1 MTDLQPHGDLMIRR
15 ILLPVDASEHS
26 RAAARHAAELAK
38 VHNAVIYAL
47 GVVDVPGIV
56 RSSTTVGAG
65 ASHYGKEMC
74 ERRLDDARKVLGDFL
89 DELKEEMRELG
100 IKCKRIHESG
110 PVHEVIAQVSR
121 TTDLVVVA
129 RETNFEFET
138 SHKPGHALFELLEI
152 TSRLTLV
159 VPDAP
164 RTFKRIVVAH
174 DLSAACARVLHMLV
188 HLNPFPDAEIIV
200 VHADHEGMSD
210 QEDFQNIAGYLK
222 EHGFTAEVVVRNLK
236 PHKAILE
243 VAEERDADA
252 IVLGAYDVGKVRRV
266 LFGSTAQRILDR
278 ATVPLVF
285 GT

>member
-1 MTDLQPHGDLMIRR
+1 MIRR

-26 RAAARHAAELAK
+26 RAAARHAAELAR

-65 ASHYGKEMC
+65 ASHYGKELL
-74 ERRLDDARKVLGDFL
+74 ERRLDDARKVLGEFL
-89 DELKEEMRELG
+89 DELKEEIRGMG

-110 PVHEVIAQVSR
+110 PVHKVIAQVSR

-138 SHKPGHALFELLEI
+138 SHKPGDALFELLEI
-152 TSRLTLV
+152 TSRMTLV
-159 VPDAP
+159 VPDTP
-164 RTFKRIVVAH
+164 REIKRIVVAH
-174 DLSAACARVLHMLV
+174 DLSPSCARVLYMLV
-188 HLNPFPDAEIIV
+188 HLNPFPGAEIVV
-200 VHADHEGMSD
+200 VHADDEGMAD
-210 QEDFQNIAGYLK
+210 REDFQDITGYLQ
-222 EHGFTAEVVVRNLK
+222 EHGFEAEVVVRNLR
-236 PHKAILE
+236 PDKAILE
-243 VAEERDADA
+243 VAEKRDADA

-278 ATVPLVF
+278 AKVPLVF

>member
-1 MTDLQPHGDLMIRR
+1 MIRR

-65 ASHYGKEMC
+65 ASHYGKELL
-74 ERRLDDARKVLGDFL
+74 ERRLDDARKVLGEFL
-89 DELKEEMRELG
+89 DELKEEIRGYG

-121 TTDLVVVA
+121 TTDVVVVA
-129 RETNFEFET
+129 KDTNFEFET
-138 SHKPGHALFELLEI
+138 SHKPGHSLFELLEI
-152 TSRLTLV
+152 TSRMTLV
-159 VPDAP
+159 VPDQP
-164 RTFKRIVVAH
+164 RAFNRIVVAH
-174 DLSAACARVLHMLV
+174 DLSPSCARVLYMLM
-188 HLNPFPDAEIIV
+188 HLNPFPDAEIVV
-200 VHADHEGMSD
+200 VHADDEGMAD
-210 QEDFQNIAGYLK
+210 KEDFQNITGYLQ
-222 EHGFTAEVVVRNLK
+222 EHGFQAEVVVRNLR
-236 PHKAILE
+236 PDKAILE
-243 VAEERDADA
+243 VAKERDADA
-252 IVLGAYDVGKVRRV
+252 IVMGAYDVGKVRRV

-278 ATVPLVF
+278 ATVPIVF